1 MITIDVEASGF
12 GRGSYPIEVGVA
24 MDDFSTHCFLIKPEN
39 DWERWDESAE
49 AIHNLSRE
57 TLQAHGS
64 AASDVARG
72 LNELLAGKDVYSDAW
87 GFDSSWLALL
97 FHKAGMHQTFRLK
110 AINSLLDEEQLD
122 RWALVREE
130 VSAELNLTRH
140 RASADA
146 LIIQQTY
153 LRCVHGDDHP
163 LPDFGLLSDTMSSHS
178 CALSRLPATGR

>member
-57 TLQAHGS
+57 TLEAHGS
-64 AASDVARG
+64 TALEVARE
-72 LNELLAGKDVYSDAW
+72 LNELLGGQEIYSDAW

-97 FHKAGMHQTFRLK
+97 FHQAGIPQGFKLK
-110 AINSLLDEEQLD
+110 AINALLKEEQLN
-122 RWALVREE
+122 RWAETREG
-130 VSAELNLTRH
+130 VCAELNLTRH

-153 LRCVHGDDHP
+153 LRSINGDDHP
-163 LPDFGLLSDTMSSHS
+163 LPDFGLLSNEAGSQLCHV
-178 CALSRLPATGR
+178 PGRA